1 MRTRYSAVAMVLHWT
16 IAVLIL
22 ANLLLGWRMG
32 YLKGMAQ
39 FDMFQLHKSI
49 GITVLVLS
57 VPRLA
62 WRLLN
67 PPPPT
72 VAPMKP
78 WEHRVAS
85 ATHWFF
91 YVMMIGMPLT
101 GWAMVSVSPYNI
113 PTLLWKTIP
122 WPHIGVLHSL
132 DAAGKAQV
140 EAIGG
145 GAHLY
150 LALGGAALIALHV
163 AAALKH
169 QFITRDG
176 VLGRMVPGLASTP
189 TADRG

>member
-1 MRTRYSAVAMVLHWT
+1 MRTRYSAVAILFHWT

-32 YLKGMAQ
+32 YLTGMEQ
-39 FDMFQLHKSI
+39 FGMFQLHKSI

-57 VPRLA
+57 VARLA

-67 PPPPT
+67 PPPPS

-85 ATHWFF
+85 VTHWLF
-91 YVMMIGMPLT
+91 YVMMICMPLT

-122 WPHIGVLHSL
+122 WPHLGFLHAM
-132 DAAGKAQV
+132 DMAGKAQV
-140 EAIGG
+140 EAVSGNI
-145 GAHLY
+145 HLY

-169 QFITRDG
+169 HFVARDG
-176 VLGRMVPGLASTP
+176 VLGRMVPGLRSTP
-189 TADRG
+189 HSL